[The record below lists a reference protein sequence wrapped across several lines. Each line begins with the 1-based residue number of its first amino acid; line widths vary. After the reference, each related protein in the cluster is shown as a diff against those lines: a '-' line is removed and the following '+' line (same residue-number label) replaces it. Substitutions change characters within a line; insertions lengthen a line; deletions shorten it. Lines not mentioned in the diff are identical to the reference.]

1 MSGIALQSPAALLY
15 DRDCAFCRCAL
26 GVVLG
31 WDRKGT
37 LRPVALQET
46 EAERLLPGLD
56 EEQRMDSWHLVLA
69 DGSRYS
75 AGRALAPLL
84 RRLPAGAPLAALAD
98 AFPTLAEHGY
108 RAVSDRRAGLHRLL
122 ARFGAC

>member
-1 MSGIALQSPAALLY
+1 MPRIALRSPAALLY

-31 WDRKGT
+31 WDRNGT
-37 LRPVALQET
+37 LRPVALQDP
-46 EAERLLPGLD
+46 EAERLLAGLD
-56 EEQRMDSWHLVLA
+56 EEQRMDSWHLVLP
-69 DGSRYS
+69 DGTRYS

-98 AFPTLAEHGY
+98 ASPALAEHGY
-108 RAVSDRRAGLHRLL
+108 RAVADRRAGLHRLF